1 MHFTS
6 TDTSQNNKKYTSH
19 AKKKADVHM
28 LKFMT
33 ALSQK
38 KSDFEMSEK
47 SKYKKELYHVL
58 NTIFWY
64 VGKEGTQK
72 KSYVKEIRN
81 VVCRQYIVKT

>member
-28 LKFMT
+28 LKFMN

-58 NTIFWY
+58 NTNIL
-64 VGKEGTQK
+64 VRRKRGDAKKELRKGNTK
-72 KSYVKEIRN
+72 RSV
-81 VVCRQYIVKT
+81 